1 MKMKHDKEYYLQR
14 AVDGFRTLII
24 YQCVTRPQFDPA
36 YKVNGRFSKEKLFEE
51 SEFFS
56 KWESMGQQAR
66 RRYAKMYADYSKHH
80 NLAFGLDCRLVEKIL
95 GSYRDEEGRQVR
107 ISIDEVL
114 QNLKGWVKCT
124 GNGTKTKKN
133 KEGKAE
139 VVCWWR
145 KKYFIASKEYWLRL
159 LDDPKYSDL
168 EKYPRS
174 SDGEI
179 WALKQIWKYRKQT
192 IPQKPREIEVEQKSS
207 KPRRNYKERVAEG
220 LSQEYIRGIMDMGTL
235 QNELARAKFTQ
246 KENDEI
252 VAKAVRER
260 KARLANH
267 KPQPETQP
275 QPNPETASKV
285 EKYHKLKKL
294 FLSGGIE
301 YDLFRKWMVANG
313 VVKNVIA
320 EWDNYELR
328 KMNEIAQSKPV
339 EVKKPEPKPI
349 NLDNIDLDELVKMVG

>member
-1 MKMKHDKEYYLQR
+1 MKTKHDKEYYVQR
-14 AVDGFRTLII
+14 AVDGFKTLII

-36 YKVNGRFSKEKLFEE
+36 YKVNGRFSKDKLFEE

-56 KWESMGQQAR
+56 KWETMGQQAR
-66 RRYAKMYADYSKHH
+66 RRYAKMYAEHSKHH

-168 EKYPRS
+168 EKYPRAT
-174 SDGEI
+174 DGEI

-192 IPQKPREIEVEQKSS
+192 IPQKPREIAVEQKSS
-207 KPRRNYKERVAEG
+207 KPRSNYKERVAKA
-220 LSQEYIRGIMDMGTL
+220 LSEEYVRGIMNIGAL

-252 VAKAVRER
+252 VAKAERER
-260 KARLANH
+260 KVRLEMLKQQH
-267 KPQPETQP
+267 QP
-275 QPNPETASKV
+275 QPNPELASKV

-313 VVKNVIA
+313 VMDKILTQ
-320 EWDNYELR
+320 WDNYELM
-328 KMNEIAQSKPV
+328 KMNDDAQSKPI
-339 EVKKPEPKPI
+339 EVKKPEPKPV
-349 NLDNIDLDELVKMVG
+349 NPNEVDLDELVKLVG